1 MPCRG
6 PDESEVRAADENGK
20 LYTLILDLSIA
31 MGVADEDPFDDDFL
45 SEVAKNLQATKNAY
59 RTDVFFHRATAVLC
73 DVVGNFTPDQQERY
87 LYDGRDPLNV
97 RLNFWWMGHQKIDAE
112 RRRKEALHH
121 ARQKADAEGKVAY
134 NKAYNATYARLTDGI
149 L

>member
-20 LYTLILDLSIA
+20 LYSLILDLSIA
-31 MGVADEDPFDDDFL
+31 MGINEEDPFDADFL
-45 SEVAKNLQATKNAY
+45 SDTAKNLQATKQAY
-59 RTDVFFHRATAVLC
+59 RTDGFFHRATAVLC
-73 DVVGNFTPDQQERY
+73 DVVSKFTPDQQERY

-97 RLNFWWMGHQKIDAE
+97 RLNFWWTGHQQVDAE
-112 RRRKEALHH
+112 RRKKEALHH
-121 ARQKADAEGKVAY
+121 AERKARQEAQDAYDRTYKAS
-134 NKAYNATYARLTDGI
+134 YARLTDGI